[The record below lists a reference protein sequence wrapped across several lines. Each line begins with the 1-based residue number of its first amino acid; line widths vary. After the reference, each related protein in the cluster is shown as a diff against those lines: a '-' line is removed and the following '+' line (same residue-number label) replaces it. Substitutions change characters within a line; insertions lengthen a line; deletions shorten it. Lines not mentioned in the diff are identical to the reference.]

1 MRFALLGLCVALT
14 GCSMFM
20 KSIEK
25 PTAEV
30 PDVSVSSAGFSGVTG
45 ELRLDVMNPNGF
57 GVPLA
62 GIDWEL
68 SVGGS
73 RAVTGAVQLQQ
84 TIPARGVAPVVT
96 SLSIAARDA
105 IAVASALSGGART
118 YENPCAADV
127 LDGGG
132 TARSR
137 DRAPGPLG
145 IERHGS
151 RWSARPRSLTT

>member
-1 MRFALLGLCVALT
+1 MRFASLGLCVVLS

-20 KSIEK
+20 NSIEK

-30 PDVSVSSAGFSGVTG
+30 RDVSVTSAGFSGVTG

-73 RAVTGAVQLQQ
+73 RAVSGTVQLQQ

-105 IAVASALSGGART
+105 IAVASALSGGARD
-118 YENPCAADV
+118 YEIHARLTFSTAVGPLAVDIKHAGQ
-127 LDGGG
+127 LGSSGGG
-132 TARSR
+132 
-137 DRAPGPLG
+137 GGGLLG
-145 IERHGS
+145 VIR
-151 RWSARPRSLTT
+151 

>member
-1 MRFALLGLCVALT
+1 MRVALLVLCLALT

-30 PDVSVSSAGFSGVTG
+30 QSVSVSSAGFSGVSG
-45 ELRLDVMNPNGF
+45 ELRLDVMNPNSI

-73 RAVTGAVQLQQ
+73 RAVTGTIQLQQ

-105 IAVASALSGGART
+105 LAVASALSGGART
-118 YENPCAADV
+118 YELHAR
-127 LDGGG
+127 LTFS
-132 TARSR
+132 TAI
-137 DRAPGPLG
+137 GPLAVEIAHQG
-145 IERHGS
+145 QLGS
-151 RWSARPRSLTT
+151 SGAGGFLGALR